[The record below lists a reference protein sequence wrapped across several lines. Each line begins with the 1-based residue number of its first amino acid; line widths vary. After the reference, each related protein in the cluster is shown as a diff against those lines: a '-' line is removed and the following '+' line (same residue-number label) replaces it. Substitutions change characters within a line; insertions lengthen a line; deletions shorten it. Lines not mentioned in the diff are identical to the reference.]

1 MRPFHAEGGRCL
13 SMKYAQSNHVAQIG
27 NKTITVRNLTPVFV
41 SRDEQKDTKD
51 KIEKGLYDIFKKY
64 MP

>member
-1 MRPFHAEGGRCL
+1 ME
-13 SMKYAQSNHVAQIG
+13 YIQSNHVSRIG

-41 SRDEQKDTKD
+41 SRAEQKDTKD

>member
-1 MRPFHAEGGRCL
+1 ME
-13 SMKYAQSNHVAQIG
+13 YIQSNHIAQFG
-27 NKTITVRNLTPVFV
+27 SKTITVHNLTPVFV
-41 SRDEQKDTKD
+41 SQDEQKDTKD